1 MLSVYPILLKHHN
14 REVLVEKADGYG
26 KVFQFPSF
34 SVLIGTL
41 LLPFFSFLFTPTPH
55 PPFALFDKKLRKV
68 ICCQNVSY
76 FPDGF

>member
-41 LLPFFSFLFTPTPH
+41 LLPFFSFLFTPPH